1 MKHLKTMILVVAT
14 AIFLI
19 LITATIVES
28 SKGTAF
34 VRQHIYTSLW
44 FVLLWAALAIAAAA
58 YIVMRRS
65 KSKNNISTSV
75 LLIHA
80 AFLVILL
87 GAFTSWNMAE
97 SGTIHLRQ
105 NETTSTM
112 KDEEGKTKELGFEL
126 SLKNFNVVNY
136 PGTDAPMDYV
146 TTLTAKTKGSAQSKN
161 STDRSST
168 DRSSFGNKNSDN
180 VQEINVSMNN
190 IGSFNGYRFIQSGY
204 DSDMQGTTLGVYH
217 DPWGIGITYTGYALL
232 FISLIATMVSKKT
245 RIRHLYR
252 KALSLQGAKAW
263 AVTAGVPA

>member
-14 AIFLI
+14 AIILI

-65 KSKNNISTSV
+65 KSKNNISTNV
-75 LLIHA
+75 LLVHA

-105 NETTSTM
+105 GEATSTM
-112 KDEEGKTKELGFEL
+112 KDEEGETKELGFEV

-136 PGTDAPMDYV
+136 PGTDALMD
-146 TTLTAKTKGSAQSKN
+146 
-161 STDRSST
+161 
-168 DRSSFGNKNSDN
+168 
-180 VQEINVSMNN
+180 
-190 IGSFNGYRFIQSGY
+190 
-204 DSDMQGTTLGVYH
+204 
-217 DPWGIGITYTGYALL
+217 
-232 FISLIATMVSKKT
+232 
-245 RIRHLYR
+245 
-252 KALSLQGAKAW
+252 
-263 AVTAGVPA
+263 

>member
-14 AIFLI
+14 AIILI

-34 VRQHIYTSLW
+34 VRQHIYTSAW
-44 FVLLWAALAIAAAA
+44 FVVLWAALAIAAAA

-75 LLIHA
+75 LLVHA
-80 AFLVILL
+80 SFLVILL

-136 PGTDAPMDYV
+136 PGTDAPMD
-146 TTLTAKTKGSAQSKN
+146 
-161 STDRSST
+161 
-168 DRSSFGNKNSDN
+168 
-180 VQEINVSMNN
+180 
-190 IGSFNGYRFIQSGY
+190 
-204 DSDMQGTTLGVYH
+204 
-217 DPWGIGITYTGYALL
+217 
-232 FISLIATMVSKKT
+232 
-245 RIRHLYR
+245 
-252 KALSLQGAKAW
+252 
-263 AVTAGVPA
+263 